1 MTPSQVLVYIQMSQF
16 LMLVMFIS
24 WLFSTFFFLPL
35 CAVIGPTGNVGQL
48 TCKKMKKARKSVR
61 KGNGTSSGTNNGNN
75 NGKVVDVAMEPI
87 ENNTV
92 QENENAT

>member
-16 LMLVMFIS
+16 LMLVMFVS

-48 TCKKMKKARKSVR
+48 TCKKVRNSVQR
-61 KGNGTSSGTNNGNN
+61 RNRSSHTGTNNGT
-75 NGKVVDVAMEPI
+75 VAEVAMEPL
-87 ENNTV
+87 ENNV
-92 QENENAT
+92 NVNENAT

>member
-35 CAVIGPTGNVGQL
+35 CAVLGPTGNVGQL
-48 TCKKMKKARKSVR
+48 TCKKMKKVRKSVR
-61 KGNGTSSGTNNGNN
+61 RKGHGTSGTNNG
-75 NGKVVDVAMEPI
+75 KVMDVAMEPVAHDS
-87 ENNTV
+87 V
-92 QENENAT
+92 QENGNAT